1 MSSGAEV
8 RAAGAA
14 DSPKGTSAEVRV
26 QIPAGY
32 TAGDLGAPDFTQSPR
47 LSLEQWQSAR
57 DRSGDIVLAWGCTG
71 ADASSWSADATELA
85 QGKLAELASST
96 AARMRHR
103 ATPMHVVAT
112 ADDGRTRSLAA
123 DGSETA
129 TAQTFVAFTAGR
141 GHGCFVACADASCA
155 DAAAGARVQ
164 GALVAPPP
172 EGLGLRTLGLAV
184 HHPRGALAVL
194 GAVLVA
200 AAALAILTRPRPR

>member
-1 MSSGAEV
+1 MSSA
-8 RAAGAA
+8 
-14 DSPKGTSAEVRV
+14 AEVRV

-32 TAGDLGAPDFTQSPR
+32 TAGDLAAPDFTQSPR

-57 DRSGDIVLAWGCTG
+57 DGSGEIVLAWGCTS

-112 ADDGRTRSLAA
+112 ADDGRTRSLVA
-123 DGSETA
+123 DGAETA
-129 TAQTFVAFTAGR
+129 NARTFVAFTAGHA
-141 GHGCFVACADASCA
+141 HGCFVACARDACKEA
-155 DAAAGARVQ
+155 AEDAHVE